1 MIYLSPTL
9 FYDFVIWIE
18 KFFVQRVIYKVHT
31 VWNKQ
36 LNENVPE
43 ILDAELSSEQETIYF
58 TVICYNRLISEN
70 SKQPEMASGTIS
82 ANERAG
88 FGTIDHSQT

>member
-1 MIYLSPTL
+1 M
-9 FYDFVIWIE
+9 
-18 KFFVQRVIYKVHT
+18 
-31 VWNKQ
+31 WNKQ

-43 ILDAELSSEQETIYF
+43 ILDAELSEQETIYF